1 MKGFSIKT
9 DWKEALTYATY
20 LLEGSRWS
28 RTIYS
33 YQKAAIMLMT
43 ETSAPADKAVIDNL
57 LR

>member
-1 MKGFSIKT
+1 MT
-9 DWKEALTYATY
+9 NWREALVYATH

-33 YQKAAIMLMT
+33 YQKAALMLMT
-43 ETSAPADKAVIDNL
+43 ETSEPADKAVIDNL